1 MIDIDDSLFALPA
14 APAPERRGKR
24 GEDFWRGAGK
34 SSMTSSRLAGLSRR
48 PSQLTAPVQPHGV
61 ALQKSAQHLEKVQS
75 AAGSPIWFSLFS
87 AWISD
92 QFPWIS
98 FRPPLNLLRP
108 AWNSL
113 FGFELNTAAWRYIG

>member
-1 MIDIDDSLFALPA
+1 MIDIDDSPFALPA
-14 APAPERRGKR
+14 APAPERRG
-24 GEDFWRGAGK
+24 
-34 SSMTSSRLAGLSRR
+34 
-48 PSQLTAPVQPHGV
+48 SQLTEAAQPYCI
-61 ALQKSAQHLEKVQS
+61 AKSAQHLEKVQS

-113 FGFELNTAAWRYIG
+113 FRFELNTTAWRYIG